1 MILFMEKAVKKLSL
15 TVLLA
20 IGILSAFAINFYQ
33 KSPNNPIAT
42 QDDTPTATPA
52 LSQRQLEL
60 LNAPPL
66 DPNAK
71 INKIVVHKAKRE
83 MQVFNNGEL
92 LKTYPI
98 ALGKNPIGHKEF
110 EGDKKTP
117 EGIYTIND
125 RNPNSSYHKNLG
137 ISYPN
142 DADIAHAKA
151 HGKSAGGAIKI
162 HGIKNGLGEIVGA
175 NHLLKDWTDGCIA
188 VTDREMDELYRSVVD
203 NAVIEILP

>member
-1 MILFMEKAVKKLSL
+1 MKKRLALPLF
-15 TVLLA
+15 A
-20 IGILSAFAINFYQ
+20 IFILSAFAINFYQ

-42 QDDTPTATPA
+42 QDDTPTATPT

-60 LNAPPL
+60 INQPPL
-66 DPNAK
+66 PVGTQIDK
-71 INKIVVHKAKRE
+71 LIVYKAKRE
-83 MQVFNNGEL
+83 MHAFYQGKL
-92 LKTYPI
+92 IKIYPI
-98 ALGKNPIGHKEF
+98 SLGKNPIGHKAF
-110 EGDKKTP
+110 EGDMKTP

-162 HGIKNGLGEIVGA
+162 HGIKNGLGDVIGA
-175 NHLLKDWTDGCIA
+175 NHLLKDWTHGCIA
-188 VTDREMDELYRSVVD
+188 VTNREIDELYVAVVD
-203 NAVIEILP
+203 NAVIEILA